1 MARDIQRIRNI
12 GIIAHIDAGKTT
24 VTEHMLFYSGAKHR
38 VGEVDSGTTET
49 DCDAEEQERGITIY
63 SACVTFDWLD
73 VHINLLDT
81 PGHVDFTA
89 EVERCLRVLD
99 GAVVV
104 FSAREGVEA
113 QSETVWRQADRYQVP
128 RLAFIN
134 KMDREGA
141 DFERTFDEIA
151 HRLGAH
157 PVALQ
162 IPVGLGPAHMND
174 PFRGV
179 IDLIEMKMLVFDQ
192 ETEGRIVQR
201 VDIPPDKLD
210 AAEWWRDAMLEKL
223 YMHSDALMEL
233 ALQEEPLPVELIRQ
247 AIRQATVH
255 LQIQP
260 VLCGSALHGVG
271 VQPILDAVAWY
282 LPSPLE
288 VPPVEG
294 TNPAKK
300 DKVEHR
306 KPELDEPFCGLV
318 FKVLPAKTGDLSWV
332 RIYSGELKSN
342 TRALIPGK
350 DKKENVA
357 QLWRIHATKREQQ
370 VERALAGDIVGLIG
384 LRHAITG
391 DTLCDTRHPILL
403 ESIKFPETVISMA
416 IEPDSA
422 TEREKLSDT
431 LEMLKRQDPTLK
443 VTSGETGQT
452 LISGMGEL
460 HLEVI
465 KNRLLRDFNLKVKF
479 HKPQVSYRETV
490 QHAVEVTGVCH
501 RQIAGQQLFAE
512 LRIRMEP
519 FAAAL
524 QPVTVLNF
532 CPPETLPEA
541 CLTAAVEELKA
552 CGEGGGRIAGYP
564 LMKLKVSILGGKASA
579 EHSNEMAFRIASN
592 DAFDKALEQG
602 GPVLLEPIMKLDIL
616 TPEAYLGDFVGDLQ
630 QRRAI
635 IAKTEH
641 RGSMTVIEAHAP
653 LKELF
658 GYSSAM
664 RSLSQGAPVARSSP
678 WPTPPPHPA
687 RSRNTRAKDPS
698 LCRPLPAANRSV
710 RPAGKAL
717 AGPFQQI
724 GHGQMLRAA
733 FFARPAT
740 VAGRRAFGF
749 GQAQVQIPAQQLG
762 AAFVDRGLIVEFEVQ
777 RDVHAAGA
785 GQAIAALGTRNG
797 REPLVLVADSCQ
809 QLQCV
814 CRQRAHSRPPGA
826 GNVLAD
832 LFQRAHAAEHQRH
845 LRLVPQ
851 PAHAPGRRVG
861 GPPRPSPRSAG
872 PQAEDWPACRRT
884 AVP

>member
-1 MARDIQRIRNI
+1 MPRDIERIRNL

-49 DCDAEEQERGITIY
+49 DCDPEEQERGITIY

-113 QSETVWRQADRYQVP
+113 QSETVWRQADRYKVP

-151 HRLGAH
+151 HRLNAH

-162 IPVGLGPAHMND
+162 IPVGVGPAHTKD

-179 IDLIEMKMLVFDQ
+179 IDLVEMQMLVFDP
-192 ETEGRIVQR
+192 ETKGQVVRR
-201 VDIPPDKLD
+201 LDIPEDKLA
-210 AAEWWRDAMLEKL
+210 AAELWRDTMLEKL
-223 YMHSDALMEL
+223 YPLSDELMEL
-233 ALQEEPLPVELIRQ
+233 ALQEQPIPAELIRKVV
-247 AIRQATVH
+247 RQATIH

-260 VLCGSALHGVG
+260 ILCGSALHGIG

-288 VPPVEG
+288 TPPVEG
-294 TNPAKK
+294 TNPTKK
-300 DKVEHR
+300 DKLEHR
-306 KPELDEPFCGLV
+306 QPDPGEPFCGLV

-332 RIYSGELKSN
+332 RIYSGDLKPN
-342 TRALIPGK
+342 TRALNPGK
-350 DKKENVA
+350 DKKENIS
-357 QLWRIHATKREQQ
+357 QLWRIHATKREEQ

-384 LRHAITG
+384 LRHSITG

-403 ESIKFPETVISMA
+403 EAIKFPETVISMA
-416 IEPDSA
+416 IEPDTT
-422 TEREKLSDT
+422 TEREKLSST

-443 VTSGETGQT
+443 VASGETGQT

-479 HKPQVSYRETV
+479 HKPQVSYRETI
-490 QHAVEVTGVCH
+490 QRAVEVTGVCH
-501 RQIAGQQLFAE
+501 RQVAGQQLFAE
-512 LRIRMEP
+512 LKIRMEP
-519 FAAAL
+519 FAGAV
-524 QPVTVLNF
+524 QPVTVLSF
-532 CPPETLPEA
+532 CPPETVPEA
-541 CLTAAVEELKA
+541 FLTAAIEELKT

-564 LMKLKVSILGGKASA
+564 LMKLRVSILDGKASA
-579 EHSNEMAFRIASN
+579 EHSSEMAFRIAAN
-592 DAFDKALEQG
+592 DAFDKGLEQG
-602 GPVLLEPIMKLDIL
+602 GPVLLEPVMKLDIL
-616 TPEAYLGDFVGDLQ
+616 TPEAYVGDFVGDLQ

-635 IAKTEH
+635 IHKTEH
-641 RGSMTVIEAHAP
+641 RGGMTAIEAHAP

-664 RSLSQGAPVARSSP
+664 RSLSQG
-678 WPTPPPHPA
+678 
-687 RSRNTRAKDPS
+687 RAGCS
-698 LCRPLPAANRSV
+698 
-710 RPAGKAL
+710 
-717 AGPFQQI
+717 I
-724 GHGQMLRAA
+724 
-733 FFARPAT
+733 
-740 VAGRRAFGF
+740 
-749 GQAQVQIPAQQLG
+749 
-762 AAFVDRGLIVEFEVQ
+762 
-777 RDVHAAGA
+777 
-785 GQAIAALGTRNG
+785 
-797 REPLVLVADSCQ
+797 EPLAY
-809 QLQCV
+809 
-814 CRQRAHSRPPGA
+814 APAPPELLKSY
-826 GNVLAD
+826 NL
-832 LFQRAHAAEHQRH
+832 
-845 LRLVPQ
+845 
-851 PAHAPGRRVG
+851 
-861 GPPRPSPRSAG
+861 
-872 PQAEDWPACRRT
+872 
-884 AVP
+884 